1 MSKIFAPGPS
11 NYEVIDRYSVNLN
24 WNGSPVVLQPNDNA
38 RIPQTPVGS
47 VILAWFNQTAL
58 NNNGTLSLT
67 SGGSAP
73 QFLEAPARY
82 SQPFILMN
90 NWLGND
96 LSVTNVSVV
105 TATPIWTALY
115 GPGIPGIV
123 PQKLPPDGTVVQ
135 LATLATAQGMALPR
149 WMQLKLTNNTGSLA
163 IFAIIGGPLGAPG
176 TTDGNNGYV
185 IAVNASANTGPGTGV
200 APPAGYYAT
209 TIGNYYTFQF
219 NWGSSTIFVAGMSAT
234 TSLGATVALVS
245 L

>member
-1 MSKIFAPGPS
+1 MPKPLATNPAK
-11 NYEVIDRYSVNLN
+11 YEIIDRFSVNSN

-38 RIPQTPVGS
+38 RMPQTPVGS
-47 VILAWFNQTAL
+47 VILAWFNQATE
-58 NNNGTLSLT
+58 NNAGTLSLT

-73 QFLEAPARY
+73 QFENAPARY

-96 LSVTNVSVV
+96 LSVTNISVV
-105 TATPIWTALY
+105 TATPIWIALY

-135 LATLATAQGMALPR
+135 LATLATAQGIALPR
-149 WMQLKLTNNTGSLA
+149 YMQLKLTNNTGSLA
-163 IFAIIGGPLGAPG
+163 VFAIIGGPVGAN
-176 TTDGNNGYV
+176 GNNGYV

>member
-1 MSKIFAPGPS
+1 MPKPLAPCPS
-11 NYEVIDRYSVNLN
+11 EFEIIDRFSVNPN
-24 WNGSPVVLQPNDNA
+24 WNGSPITLRPNDNA

-58 NNNGTLSLT
+58 NSDGTLSLT

-73 QFLEAPARY
+73 QFLNAPARY

-105 TATPIWTALY
+105 TATPIWVALY

-123 PQKLPPDGTVVQ
+123 PQKLPPDGTVVP
-135 LATLATAQGMALPR
+135 LATLATAQGTALPR

-163 IFAIIGGPLGAPG
+163 VFAIIGGPLGAPG
-176 TTDGNNGYV
+176 TTNGNNGYV
-185 IAVNASANTGPGTGV
+185 IAVNAAANTGPGTGV
-200 APPAGYYAT
+200 APPDGYYAT

-234 TSLGATVALVS
+234 TSLGATVALVT